1 MIVDAEDP
9 RYQAQIAR
17 MMRWRE
23 KFRDI
28 NDDFQERLDDYLD
41 IAYAFFLNCYHLKDW
56 LINDPGCTIPADQIE
71 RYITENECLS
81 LCADICNASK
91 HLRLDRSRS
100 DKKPK
105 IGSDDF
111 FDTVLPGERSR
122 RTWWYIQTE
131 SKMYDPIELANEC
144 VECWELF
151 FENHDLI

>member
-17 MMRWRE
+17 MMRWYE

-56 LINDPGCTIPADQIE
+56 LINDPDLIIPAEEIE
-71 RYITENECLS
+71 SYITENECLAI
-81 LCADICNASK
+81 CADICNASK

-111 FDTVLPGERSR
+111 YDTVGPGERSR
-122 RTWWYIQTE
+122 RTWWYVEIE
-131 SKMYDPIELANEC
+131 GEMFDPFELATEC
-144 VECWELF
+144 VKCWEVF
-151 FENHDLI
+151 FEKHALI